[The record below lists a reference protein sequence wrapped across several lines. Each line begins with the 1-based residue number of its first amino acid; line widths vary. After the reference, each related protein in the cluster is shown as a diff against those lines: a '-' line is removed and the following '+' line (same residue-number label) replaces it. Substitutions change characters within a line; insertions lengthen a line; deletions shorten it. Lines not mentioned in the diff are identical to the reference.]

1 MARVDCCVQ
10 CGKGFQQ
17 PTGRGSRRT
26 KCFDCSPYRKRAR
39 PPRPVLS
46 KSCDWCG
53 STFETRLSVQRY
65 CSPRCANRKR
75 DSVPR
80 GSKCRDCG
88 KQMWH
93 GGRISLP
100 AGKARCRQCRRKPCG
115 TVAAYNRGCRCVGC
129 RSAKA
134 EATRNYLPPAFKH
147 HWIAPAD
154 RIAIYERDDWTCQLC
169 GKPVDLTV
177 HHLHRDAPSLD
188 HIEPQSH
195 ALIPNHAPSN
205 LRTAHRG
212 CNAARGNRV
221 TARSAEDAP
230 PPHRGNHRRR
240 RRSGA

>member
-1 MARVDCCVQ
+1 MARVDRCVQ

-17 PTGRGSRRT
+17 STGRGRRRT

-39 PPRPVLS
+39 PPRLVLS
-46 KSCDWCG
+46 KSCEGCG
-53 STFETRLSVQRY
+53 SAFETLESAKRFCTDQCRYRARDRARGPKCSGCGVQMY
-65 CSPRCANRKR
+65 SG
-75 DSVPR
+75 R
-80 GSKCRDCG
+80 GV
-88 KQMWH
+88 
-93 GGRISLP
+93 LP
-100 AGKARCRQCRRKPCG
+100 EGQAMCRQCRGLAGCG
-115 TVAAYNRGCRCVGC
+115 TVAAYNRGCRCAGC

-212 CNAARGNRV
+212 CNAARGNRFA
-221 TARSAEDAP
+221 ARSAEDAP
-230 PPHRGNHRRR
+230 PPHRGNHRQ